1 MKAQLLRKNPSK
13 CHDNHG
19 AFLCECRVGFVGNG
33 VDCFDINEC
42 DKHTHNCNLNGN
54 CTNTDGSFIC
64 DCATGY
70 DGNGIDDCVDI
81 DECVTKTDECSP
93 VQNCENTEVLNF

>member
-1 MKAQLLRKNPSK
+1 MNAVLGLL
-13 CHDNHG
+13 
-19 AFLCECRVGFVGNG
+19 ATEWTGN
-33 VDCFDINEC
+33 DINEC